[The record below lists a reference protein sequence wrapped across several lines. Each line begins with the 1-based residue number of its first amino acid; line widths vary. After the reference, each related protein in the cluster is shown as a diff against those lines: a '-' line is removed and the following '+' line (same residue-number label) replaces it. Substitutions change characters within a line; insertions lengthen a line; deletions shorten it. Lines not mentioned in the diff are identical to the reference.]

1 MNDSIDLKKFLS
13 DSIYFKKMLLMVSV
27 CFITSNTFAQKLLIP
42 VPLAPPP
49 TSVNEQGMTPLST
62 PEPER
67 WTKEDLTLDEQYS
80 TAKKE
85 AQAAFYEAKVEC
97 QTLYSPDQSICLIM
111 AKSELDREMA
121 AINKRFGLPH

>member
-1 MNDSIDLKKFLS
+1 MGD
-13 DSIYFKKMLLMVSV
+13 
-27 CFITSNTFAQKLLIP
+27 
-42 VPLAPPP
+42 
-49 TSVNEQGMTPLST
+49 QGLTPQTT

-85 AQAAFYEAKVEC
+85 AQAAFHEAKVEC
-97 QTLYSPDQSICLIM
+97 QALYSSEQALCLIQ

-121 AINKRFGLPH
+121 AINKRFGLPQ

>member
-1 MNDSIDLKKFLS
+1 MLS
-13 DSIYFKKMLLMVSV
+13 SSTIVNKLLLTACLISSS
-27 CFITSNTFAQKLLIP
+27 THAQKLLIP

-49 TSVNEQGMTPLST
+49 SLTSSQGLATEPT

-85 AQAAFYEAKVEC
+85 AQAAFHEAKVEC
-97 QTLYSPDQSICLIM
+97 QTLHSSEQSSCLIL
-111 AKSELDREMA
+111 AKRELDREMS
-121 AINKRFGLPH
+121 AINKRFGLPE

>member
-1 MNDSIDLKKFLS
+1 LSYPISLTKVLLLASALLLTSSIQ
-13 DSIYFKKMLLMVSV
+13 
-27 CFITSNTFAQKLLIP
+27 AQQLLIP

-49 TSVNEQGMTPLST
+49 TSTITQGLTAEPA

-80 TAKKE
+80 TATKE
-85 AQAAFYEAKVEC
+85 AQAAFHEAKIEC
-97 QTLYSPDQSICLIM
+97 QTLYSVEQTNCLIQ

-121 AINKRFGLPH
+121 AIKKRFGLPE